1 MSKVNGNDGN
11 NNDLMKGLQAY
22 YEALRA
28 KASGKANKPAEVK
41 PNVNVPIGQQNGIQ
55 HTDAMG
61 GKLLE
66 SANFYAEM
74 GLELNINKTQKPELG
89 SLEDLQQKQ
98 DTVPSG
104 NISQED
110 VFASLELSNLVKGN
124 EYDKLLVDL
133 NTLDTYRG
141 YSEKYGKLQT
151 PDKESGIKPT
161 AEITL
166 NIIDNIDSIV
176 SFA

>member
-1 MSKVNGNDGN
+1 M
-11 NNDLMKGLQAY
+11 
-22 YEALRA
+22 
-28 KASGKANKPAEVK
+28 EVWK
-41 PNVNVPIGQQNGIQ
+41 IC
-55 HTDAMG
+55 
-61 GKLLE
+61 
-66 SANFYAEM
+66 
-74 GLELNINKTQKPELG
+74 
-89 SLEDLQQKQ
+89 
-98 DTVPSG
+98 
-104 NISQED
+104 QED
-110 VFASLELSNLVKGN
+110 VIASLELSNLVKGN

-133 NTLDTYRG
+133 NTLDTHRG

>member
-61 GKLLE
+61 DKLLE
-66 SANFYAEM
+66 SANFYAGM

-89 SLEDLQQKQ
+89 SLEDLQQILPTL
-98 DTVPSG
+98 TVASADRADKKAVYDAVQGDDWSSYLTRAYAYG
-104 NISQED
+104 NISEETMGFLNNSEQM
-110 VFASLELSNLVKGN
+110 
-124 EYDKLLVDL
+124 DKLNELAGL
-133 NTLDTYRG
+133 
-141 YSEKYGKLQT
+141 
-151 PDKESGIKPT
+151 
-161 AEITL
+161 A
-166 NIIDNIDSIV
+166 
-176 SFA
+176 

>member
-61 GKLLE
+61 DKLLE
-66 SANFYAEM
+66 SANFYAGM

-89 SLEDLQQKQ
+89 SLEELQQVLPTL
-98 DTVPSG
+98 TVASADNTDKKATYDAVKGKDWSSYLTRAYAYG
-104 NISQED
+104 NISEETMGFLNNSEQM
-110 VFASLELSNLVKGN
+110 
-124 EYDKLLVDL
+124 DKLNELAGL
-133 NTLDTYRG
+133 
-141 YSEKYGKLQT
+141 
-151 PDKESGIKPT
+151 
-161 AEITL
+161 A
-166 NIIDNIDSIV
+166 
-176 SFA
+176 